1 MDLAQT
7 YELWRGWMQSGE
19 EPLAWWQ
26 SFFVR
31 FYQAFIEG
39 DRWQQYL
46 EGVGITL
53 VATAMALAI
62 GVVLGV
68 LVAMVRT
75 AHDQQRP
82 GRPLHFFLGVVNA
95 ICKVYVTVIRGTPML
110 VQVLIMGMV
119 IFASSRNYTMV
130 GALTLGINSGAYVAE
145 IIRGGLMSLDPGQ
158 MEAGR
163 SLGLNYLDTMRFIVV
178 PQAFK
183 AILPSLGNEFII
195 LLKDTSMISVIGG
208 QELVYFAKNIVN
220 RTFDAMFPLIGA
232 AVIYLVLVMIFTWL
246 QGKLERRLRQSDR
259 R

>member
-1 MDLAQT
+1 MNPTALYETFMALEDPGFWQET
-7 YELWRGWMQSGE
+7 YMQFYR
-19 EPLAWWQ
+19 AW
-26 SFFVR
+26 
-31 FYQAFIEG
+31 FYE
-39 DRWQQYL
+39 DRWLTYFKGL
-46 EGVGITL
+46 GTTL
-53 VATAMALAI
+53 YVTVIALCI

-68 LVAMVRT
+68 VVATICT

-82 GRPLHFFLGVVNA
+82 GRRNPVLGLINA
-95 ICKVYVTVIRGTPML
+95 VCRVYVTVIRGTPMM
-110 VQVLIMGMV
+110 VQLMIMG
-119 IFASSRNYTMV
+119 FAVFATSREKTLV

-163 SLGLNYLDTMRFIVV
+163 SLGLGYLDTMRFIVV

-183 AILPSLGNEFII
+183 AILPSLGNEFIV
-195 LLKDTSMISVIGG
+195 LLKDTSLISIIGG
-208 QELVYFAKNIVN
+208 QEMVYFAKNIVN

-232 AVIYLVLVMIFTWL
+232 AIIYLVLVMIFTWL

>member
-7 YELWRGWMQSGE
+7 YELWRQLMTQGDAE
-19 EPLAWWQ
+19 WWQ
-26 SFFVR
+26 TLFVR

-39 DRWQQYL
+39 DRWRQYL
-46 EGVGITL
+46 QGVGITL
-53 VATAMALAI
+53 VATAVALAI

-68 LVAMVRT
+68 LVAMIRT

-82 GRPLHFFLGVVNA
+82 GRPKNPVLGVVNA

-119 IFASSRNYTMV
+119 IFASSRNYTFV

-163 SLGLNYLDTMRFIVV
+163 SLGLNYIDTMRFIVI

-183 AILPSLGNEFII
+183 AILPSLGNEFIV
-195 LLKDTSMISVIGG
+195 LLKETSVAGYIGIADLTKGAQTIGSVTYDYIVP
-208 QELVYFAKNIVN
+208 LLCAAYIYFLMTTTLATGLNKI
-220 RTFDAMFPLIGA
+220 
-232 AVIYLVLVMIFTWL
+232 
-246 QGKLERRLRQSDR
+246 ERRMRRSD
-259 R
+259 